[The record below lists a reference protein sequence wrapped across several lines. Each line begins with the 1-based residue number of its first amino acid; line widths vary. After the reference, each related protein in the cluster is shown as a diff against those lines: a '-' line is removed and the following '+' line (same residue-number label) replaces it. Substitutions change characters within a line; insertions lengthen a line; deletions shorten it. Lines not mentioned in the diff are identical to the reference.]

1 MSELINVKD
10 KAPQIPCIAVD
21 EYYQIFILRGM
32 VTTTDENGQK
42 EYYDGKFFNLKTGDF
57 IEVDVEGKPAKI
69 TRKVKYWMQIPNV
82 QEENKDD

>member
-10 KAPQIPCIAVD
+10 KAPQIPCVAVD
-21 EYYQIFILRGM
+21 EHCQLFILRDM

-42 EYYDGKFFNLKTGDF
+42 EYYDGTFFNLKTGDF

-69 TRKVKYWMQIPNV
+69 TRKVKYWMQIPIE
-82 QEENKDD
+82 QEEKKDD